1 MRRTTLMALAA
12 AAAAVAALAILPLLG
27 APYWTTFVFSVL
39 IAYVL
44 AQSWD
49 WVAGEMGYI
58 NLGHFVFYGIG
69 AYAFAITLTS
79 AAISSVPVAMLVG
92 VAAAGVAAVVLGLP
106 LFRLR
111 GDYFAFATL
120 ALLPLAEVLTN
131 NTSWLTGG
139 ADGIVLPVANV
150 LTVAFWLAL
159 ALAVVSFLATLAINR
174 ARFGFALRG
183 IRNDEEVAEV
193 MGLALLPTKIKAL
206 VLSSLFAGAA
216 GAIQAWQMSYIDAAT
231 VFGLNVALIP
241 IAMALLGG
249 SGLRWGPFVGVVLLA
264 SIQQWLLV
272 SITMLQATVYGA
284 IILLIGRYMPGGIL
298 RADILRRIRWLA
310 PLTREHGEF
319 VTVATPAALP
329 VAAMGGKVE
338 MPLRRIT
345 IPRDAP
351 PLLVCKDVVKAF
363 GGNRALAGISF
374 SVAAGEI
381 VGLVGQNGS
390 GKTTLFNCI
399 SKVHSLTGG
408 EIRFE
413 GHDLARLRR
422 DEMAGTGVGR
432 TYQIPRP
439 FGDLTAAE
447 NVALPLMLGPQ
458 RLAPG
463 LALAEARSFLAYA
476 ELDQRRDSRADT
488 LSLQDKK
495 LLEFAR
501 ALAMRPKLLLVDEI
515 ASGLTPIE
523 VRRFVERIRAV
534 RDDYGIT
541 VIWVEHIASAL
552 HAAADRILVLEQGQL
567 IADGSPASVFAD
579 QRVLASYLG
588 NAAEAVQ

>member
-1 MRRTTLMALAA
+1 MFMVL
-12 AAAAVAALAILPLLG
+12 AAAAVAALAVLPVLD

-58 NLGHFVFYGIG
+58 NLGHFIFYGVG
-69 AYAFAITLTS
+69 AYAFSIALTS
-79 AAISSVPVAMLVG
+79 AVISSVPIAMIVAIV
-92 VAAAGVAAVVLGLP
+92 VAGIAAVLLGLP

-131 NTSWLTGG
+131 NMTWLTGG
-139 ADGIVLPVANV
+139 ADGIVLPVDHV

-159 ALAVVSFLATLAINR
+159 ALAVVSFVATLAINR
-174 ARFGFALRG
+174 ARFGFALRSV
-183 IRNDEEVAEV
+183 RNDEEVAEV

-216 GAIQAWQMSYIDAAT
+216 GAIQAWQMSYIDGVT

-264 SIQQWLLV
+264 GIQQWLLV
-272 SITMLQATVYGA
+272 NITMLQATVYGA

-298 RADILRRIRWLA
+298 RADILRRVRWLE

-319 VTVATPAALP
+319 VTVVAPAALP
-329 VAAMGGKVE
+329 VAATGGKVE
-338 MPLRRIT
+338 MPLRRIV
-345 IPRDAP
+345 IRRDAP

-363 GGNRALAGISF
+363 GGNRALAGVNF
-374 SVAAGEI
+374 SVAPGEI

-408 EIRFE
+408 EIRFD

-422 DEMAGTGVGR
+422 DEMAGMGVGR
-432 TYQIPRP
+432 THQIPRP
-439 FGDLTAAE
+439 FGDLTVAE
-447 NVALPLMLGPQ
+447 NVALSLMLGPQ
-458 RLAPG
+458 RQVPG
-463 LALAEARSFLAYA
+463 RALAEARSFLAYA
-476 ELDQRRDSRADT
+476 ELDHRRDVRADT

-515 ASGLTPIE
+515 ASGLTPVE

-552 HAAADRILVLEQGQL
+552 NAVADRIVVLEQGQL
-567 IADGSPASVFAD
+567 IADGSPASVFSD
-579 QRVLASYLG
+579 RRVLASYLG
-588 NAAEAVQ
+588 NTAEAAP

>member
-1 MRRTTLMALAA
+1 MKRFGFLAVA
-12 AAAAVAALAILPLLG
+12 AVAVAALAILPLSG

-58 NLGHFVFYGIG
+58 NLGHYVFYGIG
-69 AYAFAITLTS
+69 AYAFSIALTS
-79 AAISSVPVAMLVG
+79 AVIGSVPVSMLIA
-92 VAAAGVAAVVLGLP
+92 VAVSGIAAVLLGLP

-131 NTSWLTGG
+131 NMSWLTGG
-139 ADGIVLPVANV
+139 ADGIVLPVDHV
-150 LTVAFWLAL
+150 LTIAFWLAL
-159 ALAVVSFLATLAINR
+159 ALAVVSFVVSLAMNR

-193 MGLALLPTKIKAL
+193 MGLPLLPTKIKAL
-206 VLSSLFAGAA
+206 LLSSLFAGLA
-216 GAIQAWQMSYIDAAT
+216 GAIQAWQMSYIDAVT
-231 VFGLNVALIP
+231 VFGLNVALVP

-264 SIQQWLLV
+264 GIQQWLLV
-272 SITMLQATVYGA
+272 NITMLQATVYGA

-298 RADILRRIRWLA
+298 RAGLLQNIPWLA
-310 PLTREHGEF
+310 ALTREHGAF
-319 VTVATPAALP
+319 VADTVVNHAAPPAATS
-329 VAAMGGKVE
+329 GGKVE
-338 MPLRRIT
+338 MPLDRIA
-345 IPRDAP
+345 IERDAP
-351 PLLVCKDVVKAF
+351 PLLVCKDVVKMF
-363 GGNRALAGISF
+363 GGNRALAGVSF
-374 SVAAGEI
+374 SVAPGEI

-399 SKVHSLTGG
+399 SKVHALTGG
-408 EIRFE
+408 EILLGGR
-413 GHDLARLRR
+413 DLAGLRR
-422 DEMAGTGVGR
+422 DEMAGLGVGR

-439 FGDLTAAE
+439 FGDLTVAE
-447 NVALPLMLGPQ
+447 NVALSLMLGP
-458 RLAPG
+458 RHEAPG
-463 LALAEARSFLAYA
+463 RALAEARSFLAYA
-476 ELDQRRDSRADT
+476 DLDHRRDVRADT
-488 LSLQDKK
+488 LSLQEKK

-515 ASGLTPIE
+515 ASGLTTIE

-552 HAAADRILVLEQGQL
+552 NAVADRIVVLEQGQV
-567 IADGSPASVFAD
+567 IADGPPAAVFSD
-579 QRVLASYLG
+579 RRVLASYLG
-588 NAAEAVQ
+588 NTAEAMQ